1 MKCIQG
7 SLCLRVVN
15 QSLIPCIL
23 PLQTE
28 LASKLFRLCL
38 PVNFLFPKK
47 EESYSSLCSPRR
59 AECSAAPALALP
71 NPERALMSQPY
82 CGLVVL
88 WLQFTE
94 QDGSSRQD
102 KNKVKCSQ
110 GSTADL
116 GKLLQLKLICCLAPL
131 CHLCITVPLGCRM
144 MLCLGQVE
152 GA

>member
-1 MKCIQG
+1 MKRIQG
-7 SLCLRVVN
+7 SLCLRVAN
-15 QSLIPCIL
+15 QSLIPCLL

-28 LASKLFRLCL
+28 FASKLFRLCS
-38 PVNFLFPKK
+38 PVNLLFPKK

-59 AECSAAPALALP
+59 AECSAVPALALP
-71 NPERALMSQPY
+71 NPGRALMSQPY

-110 GSTADL
+110 GYTADL
-116 GKLLQLKLICCLAPL
+116 GKLLQLKLICCFTPL
-131 CHLCITVPLGCRM
+131 CHLCIKVPLGYRT
-144 MLCLGQVE
+144 ML
-152 GA
+152 